1 MTTEEIRETLEKLIQ
16 EGSEEELKALLEV
29 LTKLLEETR
38 K

>member
-1 MTTEEIRETLEKLIQ
+1 MTTEEIRETLEKLIR

-29 LTKLLEETR
+29 LTKLLEKTR